1 MLKIDMPDKLPR
13 SLSSLPI
20 WFPREKNK
28 THLINSQVPDFS
40 PRPRLLL
47 ALDGGIGDNSGYD
60 WCPDIFKCPSFC
72 PSTRKGRN
80 PSLIKKKTWASLS
93 LKKEDRIFRERTKV
107 QKRFLRKKKK
117 KRRTLQLTNL

>member
-1 MLKIDMPDKLPR
+1 MLKIDRLDKLPR

-20 WFPREKNK
+20 VFPREKNM

-40 PRPRLLL
+40 LRLRLLL
-47 ALDGGIGDNSGYD
+47 ALDGEIVDNSGYG

-80 PSLIKKKTWASLS
+80 SSLIKKKT
-93 LKKEDRIFRERTKV
+93 
-107 QKRFLRKKKK
+107 
-117 KRRTLQLTNL
+117 